1 MFTRNIRNRRRA
13 NRQHAA
19 IFDKSWILLPNI
31 WYAHPCFHLLCCLPA
46 QHSTSYSMR
55 LVPICLS
62 ENQNIL
68 ALLILRH
75 NWTCIYLHEFSRHST
90 SEQPTYTIIIDKTKT
105 QNNNNNNSKFKF
117 VCVKNLLPYLDKK
130 IRFFSLLTAWNW
142 CSWISSFFRVL
153 TRTSRY
159 SFHLQ
164 GWSWQFFFYWL
175 NMQLFHYMFSAFK
188 WRMCFNADHAFYL

>member
-1 MFTRNIRNRRRA
+1 
-13 NRQHAA
+13 
-19 IFDKSWILLPNI
+19 
-31 WYAHPCFHLLCCLPA
+31 
-46 QHSTSYSMR
+46 MR

-105 QNNNNNNSKFKF
+105 QNNNNNNSKYKF

-142 CSWISSFFRVL
+142 CSWISSFFLELVGIVSTCKDDPGSSSFIGSTYNSFIICFQRLNEECVL
-153 TRTSRY
+153 MLIMHLISSSPWTRKD
-159 SFHLQ
+159 LQ
-164 GWSWQFFFYWL
+164 
-175 NMQLFHYMFSAFK
+175 
-188 WRMCFNADHAFYL
+188 